1 MTCQKVYSTEEMKKS
16 GYRNPLMYA
25 CCSGDPAENKE
36 DHQSI
41 LEMIPAKILPKLVLN
56 IPAKIIVIVVY
67 FVYMA
72 FSIYGAINLEQGLV
86 LRNLFSEDSY
96 YYKYSIVEHDNFPLP
111 IPVSFVID
119 ETLDYRDPEV
129 VRKVNAL
136 VEAAQASP
144 MVHRSFEIN
153 WLKEFYKAGLPT
165 NGTEMDFAN
174 NLRLFF
180 QFAPILKNDAVFG
193 ENASQIIHSR
203 VYVITKSIQRSYD
216 QGLMMQEMRRI
227 AEESS
232 LNVFAYGQPFTFFEQ
247 YVSVLPNTLQTVGI
261 AVLAC
266 FVVTCIFMPHPF
278 LIALVTL
285 SVVSI
290 MIGVFGFMHMWGLS
304 LSCITMIHVI
314 MCVGFSVDFS
324 AHICHAFMTVDGTDR
339 QSRTNAALIRAG
351 GPVFNC
357 AFSSI
362 IGICT
367 LIFSSSFVF
376 QSFFKVIFLV
386 IIFAFLH
393 SVFIIPVILSFFGPL
408 RKDHYNERKTSK
420 ISLTPNRAS
429 ATWSISGGVNAGL
442 DMPFGKQNG
451 RMIPR

>member
-203 VYVITKSIQRSYD
+203 VYVSTKSIQRSYD

-290 MIGVFGFMHMWGLS
+290 MIGVFGFMHMWG
-304 LSCITMIHVI
+304 
-314 MCVGFSVDFS
+314 F
-324 AHICHAFMTVDGTDR
+324 R
-339 QSRTNAALIRAG
+339 
-351 GPVFNC
+351 
-357 AFSSI
+357 
-362 IGICT
+362 
-367 LIFSSSFVF
+367 
-376 QSFFKVIFLV
+376 
-386 IIFAFLH
+386 
-393 SVFIIPVILSFFGPL
+393 
-408 RKDHYNERKTSK
+408 
-420 ISLTPNRAS
+420 
-429 ATWSISGGVNAGL
+429 
-442 DMPFGKQNG
+442 
-451 RMIPR
+451 